1 MNEPMQNLLKLQT
14 MEFSETGDETT
25 AAKIAALRARIPPPI
40 LGHYDRFQ
48 VRDKKGL
55 AAVVNQVCTGCH
67 MRLPLGVIMTL
78 KHGQDLQLCDS
89 CGRYLYLPD
98 EVESA
103 PVTAPRAAKP
113 VQATHRR
120 KKTVAEIEP
129 AVIGGNL
136 TPPATVRTRISPG

>member
-14 MEFSETGDETT
+14 MEFSETADETS
-25 AAKIAALRARIPPPI
+25 AAKITALRARIPPPI
-40 LGHYDRFQ
+40 LVHYDRFQ
-48 VRDKKGL
+48 VRGKKGL
-55 AAVVNQVCTGCH
+55 AVVVNQVCTGCH

-113 VQATHRR
+113 AQATHRR

-129 AVIGGNL
+129 AVMGGGL
-136 TPPATVRTRISPG
+136 TPPAPVRPRISPG